1 MPKPRRSIEFQV
13 TGRYALFTDPLSKV
27 GGEKC
32 SYHVPTYEAL
42 KGIAKSIYWKPTLIW
57 VIDEVR
63 VMKRIR
69 TQTKGVKP
77 LDLGG
82 GNSLAIYTFLAD
94 VQYQVRAHF
103 EWNEHRPELS
113 DDRIEAKHHAIAQ
126 RMIDRGGRQDVFL
139 GTGLGPRAYA
149 IIGQG
154 TISRI
159 IESKPEELRL
169 FLEEAAGVSKYKE
182 RRRETENRL
191 KDTRENLT
199 RVEDILRELNNNL
212 DKLEK
217 QAEVATRYHGL
228 QEQGTLKL
236 HQLWFL
242 KHRDA
247 ATEESRIKLAV
258 LEATNALEGRMAEL
272 RAVEAELE
280 HVRQDHYA
288 VSDELHA
295 AQGVLAEANLEVS
308 RLEERIRYVVE
319 GRQRV
324 EQRLA
329 ELKGQNDQWAERKAA
344 AEFELEE
351 LAEKMMAA
359 EEQAEILAAQAEE
372 LAGNVPSLEDA
383 VRAATQRGGEMS
395 KELG

>member
-32 SYHVPTYEAL
+32 SYHIPTYEAL

-139 GTGLGPRAYA
+139 GTRDCQGYVQACEFGSGAGELDDAGELAFGLMFHGFDYPDET
-149 IIGQG
+149 GG
-154 TISRI
+154 T
-159 IESKPEELRL
+159 
-169 FLEEAAGVSKYKE
+169 
-182 RRRETENRL
+182 
-191 KDTRENLT
+191 
-199 RVEDILRELNNNL
+199 
-212 DKLEK
+212 
-217 QAEVATRYHGL
+217 
-228 QEQGTLKL
+228 
-236 HQLWFL
+236 
-242 KHRDA
+242 
-247 ATEESRIKLAV
+247 
-258 LEATNALEGRMAEL
+258 
-272 RAVEAELE
+272 
-280 HVRQDHYA
+280 
-288 VSDELHA
+288 ELHA
-295 AQGVLAEANLEVS
+295 RFWRPTMVNGVIRFSHPQDCTERRFVRSMSVKAFGLNQDIRPVDADASEMGVS
-308 RLEERIRYVVE
+308 
-319 GRQRV
+319 
-324 EQRLA
+324 A
-329 ELKGQNDQWAERKAA
+329 
-344 AEFELEE
+344 
-351 LAEKMMAA
+351 
-359 EEQAEILAAQAEE
+359 
-372 LAGNVPSLEDA
+372 
-383 VRAATQRGGEMS
+383 
-395 KELG
+395 